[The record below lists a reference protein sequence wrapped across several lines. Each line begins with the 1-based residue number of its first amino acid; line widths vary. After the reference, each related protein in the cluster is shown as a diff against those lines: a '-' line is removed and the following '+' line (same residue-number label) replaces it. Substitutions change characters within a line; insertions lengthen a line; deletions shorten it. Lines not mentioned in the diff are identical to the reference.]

1 MTETTTLLKSP
12 PQKNPAP
19 LTPPSPEPQH
29 FKRRIG
35 TTTSK
40 VAVHF
45 NPKSNDSAGDK
56 ISRLVRMDGDI
67 AKAVEV

>member
-19 LTPPSPEPQH
+19 PSPEPQH

-35 TTTSK
+35 TTTFK

-56 ISRLVRMDGDI
+56 ISRLVRLDADST
-67 AKAVEV
+67 KAAGL